1 MAFQLTGNVVL
12 VPPSNLGQIRSQIS
26 GALRGFS
33 SASGGI
39 ADANKQLENFGRQAG
54 LAARRFV
61 AFSAAAGTLYRFTRA
76 MQSGFREAIS
86 FERQLVRIAQL
97 GDSTRTQISAISDE
111 VGRLSTA
118 LGVSSAEL
126 VQAARTFRQ
135 AGFDIDSVKES
146 LDAVAQAAL
155 APNFGSIED
164 TVEGAIAAMR
174 QFNIEASELQRTL
187 GGINAVA
194 SSFAVDAADITQA
207 IQRAGGAFS
216 TAGGNLFE
224 LVALFTS
231 VRDTTR
237 ESASSI
243 ATGLRTIFT
252 RLQRESTV
260 DALEQLGINLRRTR
274 AEAEAL
280 GNSNLEN
287 QFVGAYEA
295 IRRISVGLQNIPRT
309 DPQFARIVEQIGGFR
324 QVSRV
329 IPLIERFGTAQS
341 ALSTAQQGSSSLQTS
356 TARAAESL
364 EVRLSRLN
372 EKFLKLARDV
382 VSSPAFQ
389 TLAKTFIQ
397 VGEALAFVADKVQP
411 LIPLLG
417 AFLTFRLARGIG
429 NVVGGFATE
438 FFKGP
443 NLGRSRPPGF
453 ARGGLIPGTGGVDDT
468 PIMATRG
475 EFIFNKEATRNIGP
489 RNLEALQANAQR
501 ANRGALIQKAAKLGI
516 IPVTFSQVRT
526 TPVSPTATQ
535 DFDELSRTNPQQ
547 LNNILNAA
555 GVIPNSDIE
564 FFGSIDNAI
573 KFKNENK
580 GLNARRK
587 VGDYTHNQEF
597 YIKPNL
603 QKSGSATESYTR
615 QILFGGGRSIKL
627 LGARSDEG
635 RANDATGYYVWPSK
649 FGADT
654 VLPNSLQRHLS
665 SIVAPPQVEAILE
678 KPNLRLQELLAVPG
692 GDAFWK
698 QYGEAVNLEINPNNP
713 IVLQKLDERLN
724 SLGQRRRTFN
734 RGGFLKLSDGGSLRD
749 LYPPLDNETLQNL
762 LIGKVKRSS
771 LTSEQFIRLTETP
784 FSSAQITAGQKNTRL
799 ADKLFSTLNIPF
811 LPSRFTPGI
820 FEGTDYNRERGHF
833 STANKAIILS
843 NQDNFPEYSYEGR
856 IILSTGQ
863 QVRSTLA
870 HELGHAIDYSSL
882 RSDTPFSERGSI
894 IKDVA
899 DFARENYINRSVEQ
913 SNIDIETARYLKS
926 PTESFARGFTYLL
939 KQKFPKVFGGTFH
952 DIGTGFNRALL
963 DVSLRKERN
972 LDFISGIEQANQID
986 DEFAKLG
993 DPLFKELGRLSRGRR
1008 PITQFPKS
1016 EKSQLYLPR
1025 AGYIPNVLNEVINN
1039 PQRFANFHI
1048 GGSIARNR
1056 GGFLKL
1062 NYGDSVRRLLSDDEI
1077 ANFDFIRNHPTIRA
1091 MSERLRSASLNI
1103 TKSRVNLPPL
1113 NDRDMAALLGI
1124 GAPTSDALEQAN
1136 LTKPLTPEELVAVR
1150 KHSFKFDKINRYL
1163 RTGNVPG
1170 FLQRQASLLD
1180 SAISKTAA
1188 PRGNLLFR
1196 GFDKSRF
1203 NLNDPGFLSF
1213 SSDAGKAFRFATGA
1227 ASRTQNPNPLLLAL
1241 GVPTGLPGI
1250 GTGAAGISAF
1260 GNAERE
1266 TLLPRNLRLR
1276 EIDRF
1281 QTNVEDNFSF
1291 KPIEVASVLPQGIRN
1306 TSRRRGQIREYFEL
1320 QEMINRRSMSNVE
1333 EGIGYK
1339 QDRVLNSLQ
1348 DEFDRLRK
1356 NFDFGRF
1363 SGGGSVRERM
1373 IRGST
1378 LLKNTPG
1385 SFKPNSFIEANQGR
1399 FINQR
1404 ARDLRSQN
1412 INIYD
1417 LLERYTGAAY
1427 SGINNRLR
1435 NDPQLTTL
1443 DDDSKLEFIAGTNAL
1458 TKYLNKPLRGHSS
1471 LFRGVRLGRGG
1482 IENNFI
1488 SRAIGNP
1495 LNSIDAI
1502 GSIFQDPAFLS
1513 TSLDR
1518 NIAEEFAFGKNRDKS
1533 GLLIQIDDRGFTKG
1547 QDISR
1552 FSDYRESEI
1561 LLQRNSPLRIENFD
1575 SKTRTLFT
1583 SIVSRQ
1589 AFNRGGYLHANR
1601 GASLNKK
1608 DISSIFKEFYNVTK
1622 INPTKF
1628 INTVALGNFSEAQVF
1643 EDFKNKKRLSINN
1656 QQLDDFD
1663 SIKSLALRQI
1673 ARGIIPGYEPN
1684 SKIIT
1689 DGGDSELFLNDNS
1702 IGYLSLGPNS
1712 LIERHAARNM
1722 FPKQVNENNSVGRI
1736 FESYVDEDFRGR
1748 GFGQRLYLEGLANS
1762 GLDFIYNSQ
1771 AELPAQRALTA
1782 LDKKGLINSHFRS
1795 DGGKHIANITESG
1808 KSILKLARGFNKGG
1822 YLHANRGLSITSPYI
1837 PKSASRTFVH
1847 PIQKERIAAPTVRG
1861 QRPFQDDILPL
1872 IENSP
1877 FAAQILSQLAG
1888 THLIGE
1894 GSEAGVFRVNDS
1906 TVRRVGDLST
1916 FPRALDKVLRGEIA
1930 LQLNKQNISPQR
1942 AAHLRH
1948 NLLFRPNIPEMLQAI
1963 PGTTQRFG
1971 NFIVEDVPYATP
1983 LRNSG
1988 LSYDE
1993 QEAISAML
2001 AQRISGRGLDPFDVA
2016 PRNIGLVGGNPFII
2030 DPGAIAKRNTGGTIS
2045 ALIKANTLEQQLD
2058 ALLRRVPTDTKNF
2071 VLDEINQGKLLG
2083 RGTEGVAVRRKQG
2096 DVLRIGDTSLL
2107 EYYSGRNIPF
2117 RPNIPEVLQANSQE
2131 FYGNTAIELLPFGE
2145 NLSTLSPIADLQIP
2159 HELAKSIS
2167 RRGFDPFDVVARN
2180 IKVFDGQPLVVDP
2193 GAIARRNLNSGGFVP
2208 GVGNRDTH
2216 FTTLPEGSFVLR
2228 KEVSQKL
2235 NRGGQVPVALTPGE
2249 RVFSP
2254 REVNQIGVARL
2265 RLANQ
2270 TGDTSFLGLNKGGS
2284 VQRLQNGGRPIADV
2298 EIPSSQNP
2306 SRELNRLILMLNQ
2319 FAFAITNATTS
2330 AQKLNQSF
2338 SQTTYQFE
2346 NKIQELKR
2354 LNKPTPPKTELPER
2368 FRFEDEPPDSLKD
2381 SSRVTSFGSRDIV
2394 AGRFAKSYGASRAA
2408 VEQLDL
2414 TSPEGKQRLR
2424 EIEKEAQK
2432 YIIADFEKRGIRKN
2446 QQVAAVFG
2454 GFTNRQTG
2462 ERESRI
2468 YQRAS
2473 ASPEVLPAGQRF
2485 VNSRKAQRREQIR
2498 IIAEQRGISTEG
2510 GDRQTLRRLQASF
2523 GGPGSFERFISND
2536 TQSQELTRQRQ
2547 EEIAYQQIVQ
2557 NQRLR
2562 TPKQLAQA
2570 RRQAN
2575 IQVQA
2580 FYEGQTAGIADAQ
2593 GNFVGLGGLG
2603 RAVRPPRRTFFDRL
2617 FNRPPR
2623 QVVPPDVAQQ
2633 RRDLFQQRAQ
2643 TAILGASTLASYIT
2657 PLIRGTLTANDA
2669 VKEGIEG
2676 RFTTQVAASGALTG
2690 ATTLASAGAAFG
2702 PWGAAI
2708 GGAIGAVTGLA
2719 DGLKEAANQISQANI
2734 GKAVAELG
2742 NTLNLQNE
2750 RLRLRQNVSQA
2761 SINFQNAAV
2770 DANLER
2776 ISNES
2781 TRIAQRN
2788 LSVFGIIPT
2797 YSQQSLNAERNRIFN
2812 ENVGSQV
2819 GSLQENLL
2827 LQARNIGRENPNLS
2841 VDDIINRLVDS
2852 GTNRVR
2858 INTIARSQNLD
2869 SDTFTQTQL
2878 RQQIVNQEFDRQLQ
2892 ENNNALR
2899 ELTLEFSAVNNNIQA
2914 LTQTILDNTNAVL
2927 NIGNAFRG
2935 NVQQVNRPLLSNE
2948 ILGTSRFDEIVN
2960 STLPDNGVAF
2970 VRNNRELLRAGNAIS
2985 QSGNIIDELRRN
2997 SGGNVTPNNIREAL
3011 NAQLQ
3016 SNNIDT
3022 NNAAVRQLVD
3032 NVSNQLTGEGTSA
3045 EINDAINSGNTNLA
3059 LRQILDSNTS
3069 FRAAYEEVNR
3079 LQSSTQNLI
3088 NGFDSLYQAL
3098 ASVSSELIQLD
3109 FSRAELALQQRQTEV
3124 SFETPV
3130 RSVQLERI
3138 SLEEAQQPIIT
3149 RRQNLIRQAN
3159 LQGAGLNVN
3168 ASVNDITSLY
3178 NQIEA
3183 RLAALSVSRD
3193 SNLNASA
3200 AGRLEDEFNRLVEQ
3214 GRTLRQVLQDY
3225 TNVQQNTA
3233 AAQERLNALRE
3244 EEANRFRVAETLL
3257 TADSQTIARSRFGLG
3272 QALAADRSGVNIA
3285 ELSRFQRTRIFE
3297 ALQLFS
3303 GTQVNDN
3310 GRNVNVDQ
3318 LRRRLLE
3325 RTGLGLNAEQ
3335 RNQAQT
3341 LQTSIIQ
3348 AFRDGQAA
3356 YTEGLIRTEEN
3367 QLSRLTQT
3375 LQNIN
3380 NNFLSQLSIL
3390 LTNNSQLALRQDLT
3404 AREQELARSV
3414 TRRNDLQLFNR
3425 NTPGSYFIRRAFD
3438 GNIQRFAQIEGIDEA
3453 LTPFVNSLNSIDRRR
3468 ELARNIN
3475 GDAVYQSF
3483 ANAGLDFNSIRANAF
3498 VRQAFTNTSFRSFTD
3513 IVQPGQRAIVAASN
3527 GAITQEDLDLLEN
3540 NRDITNALLE
3550 NDPEARAARNRLNTL
3565 STQPQGPEVRRRTGE
3580 AIADLTA
3587 ELVGGVRE
3595 ELAIRQFRERMASAG
3610 ASQDEINGSIRALRS
3625 LQPEQRSQ
3633 VLGLRPAAQRL
3644 NNAGISNLNQIPEA
3658 IQNLDG
3664 RINELREAIQDLRRT
3679 INNSNVGLL
3688 PIQQQNAVNTIQTG
3702 GVPLPF
3708 AVGGVIP
3715 NLGNTGV
3722 RVGTDTVPALLT
3734 PGEFVVNAAATR
3746 RHLPLLQEI
3755 NMQRFQEG
3763 GPVGFAANPN
3773 DIPSRERYITADR
3786 SFQNAHLA
3794 LSPFIATQTV
3804 LDRYNRTNLTN
3815 LPALPLATVIARMLN
3830 MSEAD
3835 ISADNNF
3842 IRPYFIPDANILA
3855 IRRQFI
3861 NDVGLEQRDRY
3872 QVFNQGNI
3880 PTNIDE
3886 LYRILRPNYFASQNP
3901 QQQNIT
3907 PLEQFER
3914 FIRDTFQNDIAN
3926 NAAFFLA
3933 GRFGNNP
3940 PGQYERFRR
3949 LFSLPNDN
3957 DLLTSRLYL
3966 PPYGPTR
3973 TYNNIA
3979 SVVQAARTPRM
3990 SDVQMLDNQGNP
4002 IVNIGLNP
4010 LGMIESGITTAINR
4024 NSARNLEQQNINNML
4039 RGNINNLLDLVTN
4052 FDEFGINDNL
4062 RQQYPNLNDE
4072 QLRSLIL
4079 QTRRRY
4085 NLQGMNYQQRN
4096 LLALTIRLGLEQ
4108 DSTLNNRFLDPNTM
4122 ALARQTVEGS
4132 RSDATP
4138 FELLALM
4145 RRRLGLELRQEDSQ
4159 SIEDINRRS
4168 LESIFDVILGP
4179 PDLDSRT
4186 VGSNPIAFLP
4196 PNIANRLRPQN
4207 VDINPQMV
4215 RDMDAARRTYSARR
4229 QYGLTGLDR
4238 DRLELAVDT
4247 ARDYNRPNLLPLI
4260 GSLLRDNPEITRVSQ
4275 VRDLIEQI
4283 ERRNEE
4289 IAHQVNAVLINASQ
4303 TRDFANQGRFARS
4316 RNTLFG
4322 TSAFAGIS
4330 GLINQSLNDRFN
4342 ARNERNDLRFPA
4354 RPDGEYATGGLI
4366 PGVGNKDTHLALTT
4380 PGEFIVNKS
4389 AVQKIGVPTLHAI
4402 NQGEIPRFQAGGLVG
4417 AIRGNSNQ
4425 STPQPQID
4433 LSGSISLFNQ
4443 SVNVFQTATERL
4455 SQALSSIPES
4465 IELNGNHRVEV
4476 IINGAEVLQ
4485 QLGSNLEEFIIKRV
4499 DDALTNFIK
4508 DKNPDI
4514 GLV

>member
-12 VPPSNLGQIRSQIS
+12 LPPSNLGQIRSQIS
-26 GALRGFS
+26 GALRGFG

-61 AFSAAAGTLYRFTRA
+61 AFSAAAGSLYRFTRA
-76 MQSGFREAIS
+76 LQSGFREAVS
-86 FERQLVRIAQL
+86 FERELVKIKQL
-97 GDSTRTQISAISDE
+97 GDTTNAGIKSIADE
-111 VGRLSTA
+111 VGRLSTS
-118 LGVSSAEL
+118 LGVSSSQL
-126 VQAARTFRQ
+126 VETARTFRQ
-135 AGFDIDSVKES
+135 AGFSINEVKTALE
-146 LDAVAQAAL
+146 AVAQAAL
-155 APNFGSIED
+155 APNFGSLED
-164 TVEGAIAAMR
+164 TVEGSIAVMR
-174 QFNIEASELQRTL
+174 QFDLEARQLQSTL
-187 GGINAVA
+187 GSINAVA
-194 SSFAVDAADITQA
+194 SAFAVDASDITQA
-207 IQRAGGAFS
+207 IQRAGGAFRA
-216 TAGGNLFE
+216 AGGNAEE

-231 VRDTTR
+231 VRSTTR

-252 RLQRESTV
+252 RLQRNSTV
-260 DALEQLGINLRRTR
+260 EALEQLGVNLRRTR
-274 AEAEAL
+274 EEAL
-280 GNSNLEN
+280 AFGDVNLEG

-295 IRRISVGLQNIPRT
+295 IRRISEGLRDIPT
-309 DPQFARIVEQIGGFR
+309 TSPQFARIVEQIGGFR

-329 IPLIERFGTAQS
+329 IPLIREFGTAQR
-341 ALSTAQQGSSSLQTS
+341 ALSVAQTGSQSLQGSASI
-356 TARAAESL
+356 AAESL
-364 EVRLSRLN
+364 EVKLSRLN
-372 EKFLKLARDV
+372 EQFLRLSRDV
-382 VSSPAFQ
+382 INSPGFQ
-389 TLAKTFIQ
+389 VLANTFLDIASA
-397 VGEALAFVADKVQP
+397 VGSVLTVVKP
-411 LIPLLG
+411 LIPLLTALAVTS
-417 AFLTFRLARGIG
+417 AFKRFGSFAKGFSSNFFNRPLNG
-429 NVVGGFATE
+429 NPNQSPPLRFAQ
-438 FFKGP
+438 
-443 NLGRSRPPGF
+443 
-453 ARGGLIPGTGGVDDT
+453 GGLIPGSGGVDDT

-475 EFIFNKEATRNIGP
+475 EFIFNKQATRNIGP
-489 RNLEALQANAQR
+489 QNLEALQSIAQQGGVKKLASGGLVNIRRSKGVPALLYLDEKDNKGRVQANLDIAAIRGESKAALRLLQGEASIEENKKIASTAKAKLRSVIPRNAQKLTPEMQEFFEKEGILQNGR
-501 ANRGALIQKAAKLGI
+501 IANSFFLNEKARTQFNIGYPSLGILKQAYVGKQIVDQTELKGKALSAQKGIRGISASINTYPISPKLKQNFDKDLRDSLGDFIVKAAG
-516 IPVTFSQVRT
+516 
-526 TPVSPTATQ
+526 
-535 DFDELSRTNPQQ
+535 D
-547 LNNILNAA
+547 LNNIKNLSIPKNRVAEIVRSA
-555 GVIPNSDIE
+555 IQNQGV
-564 FFGSIDNAI
+564 
-573 KFKNENK
+573 
-580 GLNARRK
+580 
-587 VGDYTHNQEF
+587 
-597 YIKPNL
+597 
-603 QKSGSATESYTR
+603 
-615 QILFGGGRSIKL
+615 GR
-627 LGARSDEG
+627 
-635 RANDATGYYVWPSK
+635 
-649 FGADT
+649 
-654 VLPNSLQRHLS
+654 
-665 SIVAPPQVEAILE
+665 
-678 KPNLRLQELLAVPG
+678 
-692 GDAFWK
+692 
-698 QYGEAVNLEINPNNP
+698 
-713 IVLQKLDERLN
+713 
-724 SLGQRRRTFN
+724 
-734 RGGFLKLSDGGSLRD
+734 
-749 LYPPLDNETLQNL
+749 
-762 LIGKVKRSS
+762 
-771 LTSEQFIRLTETP
+771 
-784 FSSAQITAGQKNTRL
+784 
-799 ADKLFSTLNIPF
+799 
-811 LPSRFTPGI
+811 I
-820 FEGTDYNRERGHF
+820 FEGVLQVF
-833 STANKAIILS
+833 ANKTGKS
-843 NQDNFPEYSYEGR
+843 QGNRNFDFQPKE
-856 IILSTGQ
+856 ITPQ
-863 QVRSTLA
+863 
-870 HELGHAIDYSSL
+870 L
-882 RSDTPFSERGSI
+882 RQIFDFSGTPFADAKISNSRDNINSVALKALRQFGLATDNNNQVKLRTLSDAAIKGRKSVDSI
-894 IKDVA
+894 TD
-899 DFARENYINRSVEQ
+899 
-913 SNIDIETARYLKS
+913 
-926 PTESFARGFTYLL
+926 
-939 KQKFPKVFGGTFH
+939 
-952 DIGTGFNRALL
+952 
-963 DVSLRKERN
+963 
-972 LDFISGIEQANQID
+972 
-986 DEFAKLG
+986 
-993 DPLFKELGRLSRGRR
+993 KEL
-1008 PITQFPKS
+1008 
-1016 EKSQLYLPR
+1016 
-1025 AGYIPNVLNEVINN
+1025 LNL
-1039 PQRFANFHI
+1039 
-1048 GGSIARNR
+1048 NR

-1103 TKSRVNLPPL
+1103 TKRRVNLPPL

-1124 GAPTSDALEQAN
+1124 GAPASDALEQAN

-1385 SFKPNSFIEANQGR
+1385 SFKKPSSGTYPLFKALHRELIDEVPEGAELLATGTEAAVFRLPNGNVMRIAGIGENASRSVDPVSVSRGFEGRPAHSRVVQPVSSKVKNNFLVEELPFVESLASLEQRGVLSERRRDFIIDALENRFKKEGLRPIDFIDDNIGIQDGKVKLIDPNSFVEANQGR

-1417 LLERYTGAAY
+1417 LLERYTGSAY

-1443 DDDSKLEFIAGTNAL
+1443 DDDHKLEFIAGTNAL

-1482 IENNFI
+1482 VEDNFI

-1712 LIERHAARNM
+1712 LIERHAARNI
-1722 FPKQVNENNSVGRI
+1722 FPKQVNKNNSVGRI

-1771 AELPAQRALTA
+1771 AEKPAQRALTA
-1782 LDKKGLINSHFRS
+1782 LDKKGLINSYFRS

-1942 AAHLRH
+1942 AAHLRN

-1988 LSYDE
+1988 LSYNE
-1993 QEAISAML
+1993 QDAISAML

-2030 DPGAIAKRNTGGTIS
+2030 DPGAIARRSFNSGGIVTKENINNILKEFQQITGVNASKFIKKIKITNQRGLLNTDLAAKPGASFYAGFFPKTQTILLDRDKFESIASLRSAIFHEISHGVDLKSSTNKNYGSFKKDSINEKFARKAFKSGDYDEALLSSYNPNQYLMEAFARESTELLTGRLTDKKNFKRLNTIFESFGGKLNKKAIRQGYKQYDKPTVERPSVFSPSNLINGTIQFLNSSISDVSDIGTNFKAAFLSPKKS
-2045 ALIKANTLEQQLD
+2045 AKSNKI
-2058 ALLRRVPTDTKNF
+2058 
-2071 VLDEINQGKLLG
+2071 
-2083 RGTEGVAVRRKQG
+2083 
-2096 DVLRIGDTSLL
+2096 
-2107 EYYSGRNIPF
+2107 
-2117 RPNIPEVLQANSQE
+2117 
-2131 FYGNTAIELLPFGE
+2131 
-2145 NLSTLSPIADLQIP
+2145 LSTLARPFKFVDNQLNRFADFLDNSQNDP
-2159 HELAKSIS
+2159 IS
-2167 RRGFDPFDVVARN
+2167 RFSRFLGFN
-2180 IKVFDGQPLVVDP
+2180 T
-2193 GAIARRNLNSGGFVP
+2193 GGFVP

-2270 TGDTSFLGLNKGGS
+2270 TGDTSFLGLNKGGYAGYSTGDIVHVKDGEVGFTGEFNSLGDATDILKKTFLAIGKDVQIGGKFTKDYIAALKKLVADLKSQGFSKGDRVTGRATVDSKGQLIFHTDRNNPNAAFQNIGKTSQFVSGTQALES
-2284 VQRLQNGGRPIADV
+2284 VQREVLAERL
-2298 EIPSSQNP
+2298 SKSQNRTIK
-2306 SRELNRLILMLNQ
+2306 SGDLERELGGKENVKLALAGDTDSLQEARNRLAKIFLEQVKLGNTKLTEEQALIIAM
-2319 FAFAITNATTS
+2319 
-2330 AQKLNQSF
+2330 QKL
-2338 SQTTYQFE
+2338 
-2346 NKIQELKR
+2346 
-2354 LNKPTPPKTELPER
+2354 
-2368 FRFEDEPPDSLKD
+2368 
-2381 SSRVTSFGSRDIV
+2381 G
-2394 AGRFAKSYGASRAA
+2394 A
-2408 VEQLDL
+2408 VEQNMVNVVQDATGQIQGVANDKTVL
-2414 TSPEGKQRLR
+2414 TPAQAARAQSVDFSKSKNPRVQELLNGPDDIARQQLAEQKKATRQRNLQLFVQGLGTV
-2424 EIEKEAQK
+2424 ASSAAP
-2432 YIIADFEKRGIRKN
+2432 IIAGGADART
-2446 QQVAAVFG
+2446 AVEAGESGSFQ
-2454 GFTNRQTG
+2454 TRQTLSSG
-2462 ERESRI
+2462 LTG
-2468 YQRAS
+2468 AS
-2473 ASPEVLPAGQRF
+2473 VGAAAGSAFGLPGTIIGGVLGALRGLITGFVQANEAIAKAKLDKSLAALASNIENINRRF
-2485 VNSRKAQRREQIR
+2485 EQNRDISLNTLQNAQTNLNDVADEADAFAQRRARRENSIFGFGLLVPTSQETLDSSARR
-2498 IIAEQRGISTEG
+2498 IAG
-2510 GDRQTLRRLQASF
+2510 GELSPVLAAAQQNLVLQARAIRRDDPSA
-2523 GGPGSFERFISND
+2523 SIDEIIERLRANANNETVINRIAANQQISSGDFVNQQLRGQIAD
-2536 TQSQELTRQRQ
+2536 ATREQVLRESNNVIRELIARFNILTG
-2547 EEIAYQQIVQ
+2547 EIAGLTETIQAT
-2557 NQRLR
+2557 NQSI
-2562 TPKQLAQA
+2562 LAQA
-2570 RRQAN
+2570 SV
-2575 IQVQA
+2575 IQGSPAQI
-2580 FYEGQTAGIADAQ
+2580 QT
-2593 GNFVGLGGLG
+2593 
-2603 RAVRPPRRTFFDRL
+2603 
-2617 FNRPPR
+2617 
-2623 QVVPPDVAQQ
+2623 
-2633 RRDLFQQRAQ
+2633 
-2643 TAILGASTLASYIT
+2643 
-2657 PLIRGTLTANDA
+2657 
-2669 VKEGIEG
+2669 
-2676 RFTTQVAASGALTG
+2676 
-2690 ATTLASAGAAFG
+2690 
-2702 PWGAAI
+2702 
-2708 GGAIGAVTGLA
+2708 
-2719 DGLKEAANQISQANI
+2719 SQ
-2734 GKAVAELG
+2734 L
-2742 NTLNLQNE
+2742 
-2750 RLRLRQNVSQA
+2750 S
-2761 SINFQNAAV
+2761 
-2770 DANLER
+2770 
-2776 ISNES
+2776 SN
-2781 TRIAQRN
+2781 
-2788 LSVFGIIPT
+2788 
-2797 YSQQSLNAERNRIFN
+2797 
-2812 ENVGSQV
+2812 
-2819 GSLQENLL
+2819 
-2827 LQARNIGRENPNLS
+2827 
-2841 VDDIINRLVDS
+2841 
-2852 GTNRVR
+2852 
-2858 INTIARSQNLD
+2858 
-2869 SDTFTQTQL
+2869 
-2878 RQQIVNQEFDRQLQ
+2878 
-2892 ENNNALR
+2892 
-2899 ELTLEFSAVNNNIQA
+2899 
-2914 LTQTILDNTNAVL
+2914 
-2927 NIGNAFRG
+2927 
-2935 NVQQVNRPLLSNE
+2935 
-2948 ILGTSRFDEIVN
+2948 ILGTSRFSDIVSGSFGN
-2960 STLPDNGVAF
+2960 NPRFATLGIANALSASNLLIQELPGIIGQ
-2970 VRNNRELLRAGNAIS
+2970 VRAE
-2985 QSGNIIDELRRN
+2985 
-2997 SGGNVTPNNIREAL
+2997 SGGSLNSDSIRTRVQDLL
-3011 NAQLQ
+3011 NARG
-3016 SNNIDT
+3016 IDT
-3022 NNAAVRQLVD
+3022 NSPGVRSFLQTLFQQISTENANPEIAELLTNGNDVAAVNAILTEQTTGLISSFNNLQATLQNTTESANQLVSALIQAEQRIVELNFNRD
-3032 NVSNQLTGEGTSA
+3032 SLVLQERESRVAFETPIRSEQLRRISLDEALAPITNRRNTLLRNADLGINASVDDVAEAFFARQREINNVTNQLS
-3045 EINDAINSGNTNLA
+3045 NNPNLA
-3059 LRQILDSNTS
+3059 DAPGLR
-3069 FRAAYEEVNR
+3069 NR
-3079 LQSSTQNLI
+3079 LQDLT
-3088 NGFDSLYQAL
+3088 
-3098 ASVSSELIQLD
+3098 
-3109 FSRAELALQQRQTEV
+3109 
-3124 SFETPV
+3124 
-3130 RSVQLERI
+3130 
-3138 SLEEAQQPIIT
+3138 IT
-3149 RRQNLIRQAN
+3149 
-3159 LQGAGLNVN
+3159 
-3168 ASVNDITSLY
+3168 
-3178 NQIEA
+3178 
-3183 RLAALSVSRD
+3183 AA
-3193 SNLNASA
+3193 NLNA
-3200 AGRLEDEFNRLVEQ
+3200 
-3214 GRTLRQVLQDY
+3214 VLQDY
-3225 TNVQQNTA
+3225 ANVQQNTSA
-3233 AAQERLNALRE
+3233 IQERLNSLRE
-3244 EEANRFRVAETLL
+3244 EETNRFRVAETLL
-3257 TADSQTIARSRFGLG
+3257 TADAQTIARSRFGMQ

-3325 RTGLGLNAEQ
+3325 RTGLGLNANQ
-3335 RNQAQT
+3335 QNQAQN
-3341 LQTSIIQ
+3341 LQERMNQ
-3348 AFRDGQAA
+3348 AFADGQAA
-3356 YTEGLIRTEEN
+3356 LRALSQVQTNLGENIEQALVSAQTRFLTQFREILTLSERSSINAERSNALTRLGTTNTRRLALERLRASPNVMSALSALFPDGNLEALNQPGVRDTIRNNFIGRNNAINNRRSLIDSIQNGNLQRFNNFYGLISGNVIDQVR
-3367 QLSRLTQT
+3367 QLSRGPSQALFTSRTQSAVDAVTQRLFTTGIIDHDT
-3375 LQNIN
+3375 LQNFQLNRERITTILRDEEPSDRIRAARASYN
-3380 NNFLSQLSIL
+3380 EAHVTNDRRRMAQATATLFAEANFEAEIQRVNEVFSNSNIPGLANIPTPVLRNLMGPDGREFNPIVQQAIDIGQLTNLNQLQQVIGNLDEELTRLRRTIDNLSLRLSQLSAI
-3390 LTNNSQLALRQDLT
+3390 
-3404 AREQELARSV
+3404 
-3414 TRRNDLQLFNR
+3414 
-3425 NTPGSYFIRRAFD
+3425 P
-3438 GNIQRFAQIEGIDEA
+3438 
-3453 LTPFVNSLNSIDRRR
+3453 
-3468 ELARNIN
+3468 
-3475 GDAVYQSF
+3475 
-3483 ANAGLDFNSIRANAF
+3483 
-3498 VRQAFTNTSFRSFTD
+3498 
-3513 IVQPGQRAIVAASN
+3513 VQ
-3527 GAITQEDLDLLEN
+3527 
-3540 NRDITNALLE
+3540 TNA
-3550 NDPEARAARNRLNTL
+3550 A
-3565 STQPQGPEVRRRTGE
+3565 
-3580 AIADLTA
+3580 
-3587 ELVGGVRE
+3587 GG
-3595 ELAIRQFRERMASAG
+3595 I
-3610 ASQDEINGSIRALRS
+3610 
-3625 LQPEQRSQ
+3625 
-3633 VLGLRPAAQRL
+3633 
-3644 NNAGISNLNQIPEA
+3644 
-3658 IQNLDG
+3658 
-3664 RINELREAIQDLRRT
+3664 
-3679 INNSNVGLL
+3679 
-3688 PIQQQNAVNTIQTG
+3688 
-3702 GVPLPF
+3702 
-3708 AVGGVIP
+3708 IP
-3715 NLGNTGV
+3715 NLGNTGI

-3926 NAAFFLA
+3926 NAALFLA

-3957 DLLTSRLYL
+3957 ALLTSRLYL
-3966 PPYGPTR
+3966 PPYGPAR